1 MAMTEE
7 SCVPSEITVALK
19 RILPS
24 SDLLMNFWNT
34 PHNLLENKSPKE
46 LWKEGKFQRVLDFI
60 ESAKS
65 GDMA

>member
-34 PHNLLENKSPKE
+34 PHNLLENKSRRNR
-46 LWKEGKFQRVLDFI
+46 FRD
-60 ESAKS
+60 
-65 GDMA
+65 